1 LSESEGPEESLC
13 DHPLQDPPEVALIN
27 TVITSNGDTSRLPK
41 VLPSSSLGK
50 LKRPS
55 FDHTHRTK
63 FVSRGDIFDI
73 NASTERMVDSTSSV
87 PQREPLRKPK
97 RVASPRHQQRQIRTA
112 SRPYMLDTDA
122 LSDRVVESHS
132 TMDRAQQNH
141 VPQEP
146 PRKRQKLIPKVRYQL
161 RGAAP
166 RVHMSS
172 QEVANSSART
182 STSGGRTTRSMNKPV
197 LPGFDCMQPSRR
209 RCKQVVQVLVDN
221 AASFQPLSD
230 QPQSSSP
237 VASNLDLTAK
247 SPVSLVDV
255 ARDQDRDQSGS
266 ADPAD
271 LVAPP
276 SGEADDML
284 SPVVEEDQKSPLEDS
299 ALFESYSPP
308 KRDARAQAEAVS
320 RDAQRLQEQCDNDDS
335 RDASED
341 DTSQTEDLGDEI
353 DSSED
358 VHIPEQLTSAL
369 KNAHNVHEEAENL
382 RQKFDGICIL
392 KSYESLRKT
401 IVRWRTAQDY
411 SHTDEL
417 IKHSNRITKEAKAI
431 LTKSAWDQRKGLE
444 YIYKRLLPTLVRTL
458 YTSLAYHLTEVKTM
472 KRMSYEQLNESRS
485 VVRAIIYL
493 ASQAKDAGTK
503 YTRPQDVLSIV
514 ARMREMTDI
523 LDRLLRV
530 HKLKKSQAE
539 SVQRQKILRL
549 RQEAIAREERHD
561 LEPKEW
567 RQRWRVLHDQRLG
580 AELEG
585 RTFLSRNNHHLR
597 QISLD
602 NPYVTPPYWDADTH
616 VYCLVEGLQ
625 EFAGM
630 LYSLFA
636 IFSHR

>member
-1 LSESEGPEESLC
+1 
-13 DHPLQDPPEVALIN
+13 LIN
-27 TVITSNGDTSRLPK
+27 TVITSNGDTSRLPD
-41 VLPSSSLGK
+41 VLPSSSRGK

-55 FDHTHRTK
+55 FDHTHRTT

-73 NASTERMVDSTSSV
+73 NASTECIVGPASSV
-87 PQREPLRKPK
+87 PRREPLRKSK

-146 PRKRQKLIPKVRYQL
+146 PRKRQKLIPKVRYRL

-166 RVHMSS
+166 GVHMSS
-172 QEVANSSART
+172 QEVANTSAPT

-197 LPGFDCMQPSRR
+197 LPGFDLMQPLRR
-209 RCKQVVQVLVDN
+209 RSKQVVQVLVDN
-221 AASFQPLSD
+221 SASFQPLSD
-230 QPQSSSP
+230 QRQSSP
-237 VASNLDLTAK
+237 AVPSNSDLIAK
-247 SPVSLVDV
+247 SPVALVDV
-255 ARDQDRDQSGS
+255 AQDQDQDQTGS
-266 ADPAD
+266 AGPAY
-271 LVAPP
+271 LVALP
-276 SGEADDML
+276 SGEANDMQ
-284 SPVVEEDQKSPLEDS
+284 SPAVEEDRKFPREDS
-299 ALFESYSPP
+299 ALFKPHSPP
-308 KRDARAQAEAVS
+308 RPDARAQAEAVS
-320 RDAQRLQEQCDNDDS
+320 HDAQILQEQCDNDDS

-341 DTSQTEDLGDEI
+341 NTSQTEDLGDEI

-369 KNAHNVHEEAENL
+369 KSAHIVHKEAENL
-382 RQKFDGICIL
+382 RQEFDGICIL
-392 KSYESLRKT
+392 KSYQSLRKT
-401 IVRWRTAQDY
+401 IVRWRTAQDH

-458 YTSLAYHLTEVKTM
+458 YISLAYYLTEVKTM

-485 VVRAIIYL
+485 IVRAIIYL
-493 ASQAKDAGTK
+493 SSEAKDAGTK
-503 YTRPQDVLSIV
+503 YTRPQDVVSIV

-523 LDRLLRV
+523 LDRVMRV
-530 HKLKKSQAE
+530 HKLKRSQTE
-539 SVQRQKILRL
+539 SVQRQRTLRL
-549 RQEAIAREERHD
+549 RQEAIAREERD
-561 LEPKEW
+561 ELELKEW

-616 VYCLVEGLQ
+616 VYCLVKGLQ

-630 LYSLFA
+630 LFSLFA
-636 IFSHR
+636 IFLHR